1 MFEGDVVLGNS
12 LTVGGAIAWKF
23 WFEGDVVLGNS
34 LTGVIIS
41 VWNLVFEGDVV
52 LGNSLT
58 SQTMAKSEHGLR
70 VMLF

>member
-1 MFEGDVVLGNS
+1 MRHAQILAFLFEGDVVLGNS
-12 LTVGGAIAWKF
+12 LTAFFIIATA
-23 WFEGDVVLGNS
+23 L
-34 LTGVIIS
+34 L
-41 VWNLVFEGDVV
+41 FEGDVV